1 MVLIANLLRDNGQPF
16 GCLRFYIT
24 PPGSATL
31 GLHIQK
37 YRPSGE
43 ILGRRRR
50 RSWTAH
56 LGAQLPM
63 LIRGSYYEGWAP
75 TGKPV
80 NTRHRHEFLERIRQH
95 FRADER
101 STQLNPRGSEDGG

>member
-1 MVLIANLLRDNGQPF
+1 MGNLLVAYDSTSRCPEAQPL
-16 GCLRFYIT
+16 GCISRIDC
-24 PPGSATL
+24 
-31 GLHIQK
+31 
-37 YRPSGE
+37 PSGK
-43 ILGRRRR
+43 ILDRRRR
-50 RSWTAH
+50 RSWTAQ